1 MRPAM
6 SPDAT
11 DRTDTPDDPSAPTS
25 IEIARSDV
33 ENLLS
38 RFHVR
43 LTDGDGSS
51 TEHDVTVSRAEWER
65 FGTGFRTPEELV
77 EASFR
82 FLLEREAKEQI
93 LAAFD
98 LGQIT
103 RYFPSYSHDIVSLG

>member
-6 SPDAT
+6 SPEAT
-11 DRTDTPDDPSAPTS
+11 DAPDGPSTPTS

-43 LTDGDGSS
+43 LTDGDGTS

-65 FGTGFRTPEELV
+65 FGVACRTPEELV
-77 EASFR
+77 ETSFR
-82 FLLEREAKEQI
+82 FLLEREPKEEI
-93 LAAFD
+93 LAAFG

-103 RYFPSYSHDIVSLG
+103 RYFPSYPHDIVSPA

>member
-1 MRPAM
+1 MPPAM
-6 SPDAT
+6 SPDASE
-11 DRTDTPDDPSAPTS
+11 DPSAPTS

-43 LTDGDGSS
+43 LADDDGTS

-65 FGTGFRTPEELV
+65 FGVGYRTPEQLV

-82 FLLEREAKEQI
+82 FLLERESKEQI

-103 RYFPSYSHDIVSLG
+103 RYFPSYPHDIVSPG

>member
-11 DRTDTPDDPSAPTS
+11 GGPSVPTT

-33 ENLLS
+33 ENVLS
-38 RFHVR
+38 RFRVR
-43 LTDGDGSS
+43 LTDADGSS

-65 FGTGFRTPEELV
+65 FGTGYRTPEQLV

-82 FLLEREAKEQI
+82 FLLERESKEQV

-103 RYFPSYSHDIVSLG
+103 RYFPSYPHDIVSPG

>member
-1 MRPAM
+1 MT
-6 SPDAT
+6 SDAT
-11 DRTDTPDDPSAPTS
+11 DGPGGATT

-33 ENLLS
+33 ENVLS

-43 LTDGDGSS
+43 LTDSDGSS
-51 TEHDVTVSRAEWER
+51 TEHHVSVSRAEWER
-65 FGTGFRTPEELV
+65 YGIGYRTPEALV

-82 FLLEREAKEQI
+82 FLLDREPKEQI

-103 RYFPSYSHDIVSLG
+103 KYFPSYSHDIASSE

>member
-1 MRPAM
+1 MPAAM

-11 DRTDTPDDPSAPTS
+11 NLPDGPGVATS

-33 ENLLS
+33 ENVLS

-43 LTDGDGSS
+43 LTDADGTS
-51 TEHDVTVSRAEWER
+51 TEHDVTVSRGEWER
-65 FGTGFRTPEELV
+65 FGGGYRTPEDLV

-82 FLLEREAKEQI
+82 FLLDRESKEQI

-103 RYFPSYSHDIVSLG
+103 RYFPSYPHEIAARG

>member
-11 DRTDTPDDPSAPTS
+11 DLTGPGDDPTTTA
-25 IEIARSDV
+25 IAIDRSDV
-33 ENLLS
+33 ENVLS

-43 LTDGDGSS
+43 LTDGDGTS

-65 FGTGFRTPEELV
+65 FGVGYRTPEELV

-82 FLLEREAKEQI
+82 FLLEREPKEQI

-103 RYFPSYSHDIVSLG
+103 RYFPSYPHDIVPPG

>member
-11 DRTDTPDDPSAPTS
+11 NVNEPSDDPSATIS
-25 IEIARSDV
+25 IEIDRSDV

-43 LTDGDGSS
+43 LTDGGGNS

-65 FGTGFRTPEELV
+65 FGVGYRTPEELV

-98 LGQIT
+98 LGQIS
-103 RYFPSYSHDIVSLG
+103 RYFPSYPHDIVSPD

>member
-1 MRPAM
+1 MRPSM

-11 DRTDTPDDPSAPTS
+11 EANDVSDSPTPATS
-25 IEIARSDV
+25 IEIDRSDV

-43 LTDGDGSS
+43 LTDGDGSW

-65 FGTGFRTPEELV
+65 FGVGYRTPEELV

-82 FLLEREAKEQI
+82 FLLERESKEQI

-103 RYFPSYSHDIVSLG
+103 RYFPSYPHDIVPTG